1 MLFFSGEKNAFIT
14 DNRYVHKSVIHSRR
28 REKKT
33 KKEGKIK
40 YEQKRKGRI
49 DREETQKKEI
59 KKLVKKEEIEKRE
72 GIIKINKGRD

>member
-1 MLFFSGEKNAFIT
+1 MYTKVWYIQDQG
-14 DNRYVHKSVIHSRR
+14 R
-28 REKKT
+28 KKT

-49 DREETQKKEI
+49 DREETHTQKKEI